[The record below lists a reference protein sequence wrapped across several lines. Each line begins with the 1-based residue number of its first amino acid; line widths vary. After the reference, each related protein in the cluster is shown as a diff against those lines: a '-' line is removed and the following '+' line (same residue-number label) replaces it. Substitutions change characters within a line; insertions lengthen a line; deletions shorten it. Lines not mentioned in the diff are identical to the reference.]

1 MSAQRAR
8 AFNKTSYKMELKEFI
23 KTALADITN
32 AVKESQSDLTNGSI
46 VCPKETMQLIE
57 FDIAVTTADN
67 MSAKAEMGTSNL
79 VGRIFAIGGKA
90 EGEYGHSQL
99 SRIKFEIPVQFPAGF
114 DVVSQMQSAVRN
126 ARPEED

>member
-1 MSAQRAR
+1 
-8 AFNKTSYKMELKEFI
+8 MELKEFI

-46 VCPKETMQLIE
+46 VCPKEKTQLIE

-67 MSAKAEMGTSNL
+67 MSAKAEMGTSNI

-99 SRIKFEIPVQFPAGF
+99 SRIKFEIPVQFPAGL
-114 DVVSQMQSAVRN
+114 VVEDNSHSAVQKQRQKALTESPKSPFPN
-126 ARPEED
+126 EG